1 MNPLKAYGTCTASQG
16 RFCPTKA
23 PAGRASSRIHAA
35 KEGGVIDRPTTI
47 FEKDVRKVPS
57 KQKPRNYKTMLHNDS
72 QNRREYVVRV
82 LLKVVKSLT
91 MDDAVNVMQHAH
103 QYGKGVV
110 ITSPQPEAEKYC
122 EGLRSSGLISTV
134 EPDKSG

>member
-1 MNPLKAYGTCTASQG
+1 LTRCEKA
-16 RFCPTKA
+16 KDVV
-23 PAGRASSRIHAA
+23 GRAQPRVFAA
-35 KEGGVIDRPTTI
+35 KEGGVIDRPGTI

-57 KQKPRNYKTMLHNDS
+57 KQKPRNYKTMLHNDT

-91 MDDAVNVMQHAH
+91 TEDAVNVMQQAH
-103 QYGKGVV
+103 EYGKGTV
-110 ITSPQPEAEKYC
+110 ITSPQPDAEKYC

-134 EPDKSG
+134 EPDKS